1 MWVVGATLT
10 SARFRIV
17 VGHKRG
23 GGKTPETVAQKRR
36 EHFIKGKAS
45 KEIARDLKLSRNAG
59 LNDRGEE
66 RKKLWVIE
74 SVRGTRTMTQSR
86 QCRYARL
93 Y

>member
-45 KEIARDLKLSRNAG
+45 KEIARRLGLSPITVRRHISSLAKKIGATGRAELVETLKRSA
-59 LNDRGEE
+59 
-66 RKKLWVIE
+66 
-74 SVRGTRTMTQSR
+74 S
-86 QCRYARL
+86 
-93 Y
+93 